1 MTEQDQRRHQTP
13 DERTLHEE
21 SAQPERTVDEL
32 EQRLLGRPHDQVR
45 DEPKDETAGAEP
57 P

>member
-1 MTEQDQRRHQTP
+1 MTERHRRP
-13 DERTLHEE
+13 DERTLHED

-32 EQRLLGRPHDQVR
+32 EQRVLGQTHDQVR
-45 DEPKDETAGAEP
+45 DDADETAGVEP

>member
-1 MTEQDQRRHQTP
+1 MDYSAGPRHHEP
-13 DERTLHEE
+13 EDRTLYEE

-32 EQRLLGRPHDQVR
+32 EQRVLGYRHDQIR
-45 DEPKDETAGAEP
+45 EEPDEETAGAEP